1 MRSVL
6 KTQKGQ
12 VMVEFAIAMIIFMLF
27 VFALFAFGMWGAASF
42 FTQEIAH
49 EVARK
54 YAVTDSVTQAESAGK
69 GLMGRMAYVFIKP
82 ETIQIEVRKE
92 GTSAVSEIKA
102 KPRIDKYFV
111 FHMPYITKTSE
122 ATLEHYIREGS
133 KDQYVGRY

>member
-1 MRSVL
+1 
-6 KTQKGQ
+6 
-12 VMVEFAIAMIIFMLF
+12 
-27 VFALFAFGMWGAASF
+27 
-42 FTQEIAH
+42 
-49 EVARK
+49 
-54 YAVTDSVTQAESAGK
+54 
-69 GLMGRMAYVFIKP
+69 MAYVFIKP

-122 ATLEHYIREGS
+122 ATLEHYIREES

>member
-111 FHMPYITKTSE
+111 FHMPYITKTSK
-122 ATLEHYIREGS
+122 AILEHYIREGS